1 MKKLKKQSILKVRFV
16 LDVMKIILLNMEK
29 DMIDRDLSIKNVVRY
44 LMKEHHPLFLVQ
56 NYLLISGLNI

>member
-1 MKKLKKQSILKVRFV
+1 
-16 LDVMKIILLNMEK
+16 
-29 DMIDRDLSIKNVVRY
+29 MIDRDLSVKNVVRY